1 MSYTVLLNDAVGKD
15 HEAMASLPVRSIRPL
30 FKIKDPELLE
40 KAILDVEKAAFT
52 PTGGVRPDSRKIIQ
66 AIADSIVPPKPRKP
80 KVAPLP
86 VFTPEVRTPE
96 QKACVESFMKDNHEA
111 MKAFNA
117 ALVEYQKAAGP
128 NRASEKWL
136 RVVRKGVDQLR
147 AIPRGIHKR
156 VTPAEAKDIVATVQL
171 GIMALKRI
179 GDEFGMYD
187 TPNSNVMNAE
197 FVQISS
203 SGEGNFTKV
212 MEN

>member
-1 MSYTVLLNDAVGKD
+1 MERLPERTV
-15 HEAMASLPVRSIRPL
+15 RPL
-30 FKIKDPELLE
+30 FKIRDPFQVKE
-40 KAILDVEKAAFT
+40 AVSTVENALFT
-52 PTGGVRPDSRKIIQ
+52 PSGGRRLKSSDELKTVQ
-66 AIADSIVPPKPRKP
+66 AIADSFVPPKPRKP

-86 VFTPEVRTPE
+86 AFTPEVRTPE

>member
-1 MSYTVLLNDAVGKD
+1 
-15 HEAMASLPVRSIRPL
+15 MASLPVRSIRPL

-52 PTGGVRPDSRKIIQ
+52 PTGGIKKGSLAIVQ
-66 AIADSIVPPKPRKP
+66 GIADKYQPRKP